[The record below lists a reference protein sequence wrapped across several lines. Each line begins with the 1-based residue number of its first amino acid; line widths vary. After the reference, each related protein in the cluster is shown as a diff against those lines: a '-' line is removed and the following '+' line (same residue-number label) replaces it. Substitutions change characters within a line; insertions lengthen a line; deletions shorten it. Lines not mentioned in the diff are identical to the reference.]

1 MKRTHDK
8 VDADRTLVQIIKE
21 RDAAHAAWQALVKE
35 HDEHPEAKAAAAKLQ
50 RERLEA
56 SLPAAV
62 RPLILDKEWP
72 GKGVLEAL
80 TYKRGI
86 NDGSSS
92 GPCWALEITVT
103 FSQSGSATFFGGAYN
118 HYNNPEGELYNA
130 NNVKWDKSKT
140 AVSLWEEAL
149 GKNKQDPAKAL
160 AACSYDSLFSGGNPE
175 EFKPF
180 EIETGEDC
188 AHFLCG

>member
-8 VDADRTLVQIIKE
+8 IDTDRTLAQIAKE
-21 RDAAHAAWQALVKE
+21 MNAAHVAWQALVKE

-72 GKGVLEAL
+72 GKGVLLAL

-103 FSQSGSATFFGGAYN
+103 FSQSGSETFGGNAYN
-118 HYNNPEGELYNA
+118 HYRNPEGELYDGRL
-130 NNVKWDKSKT
+130 VKWDKTKT
-140 AVSLWEEAL
+140 SFGLWEEAL
-149 GKNKQDPAKAL
+149 QKNNQNPAKAL
-160 AACSYDSLFSGGNPE
+160 AACSYDSLFYGGNPE
-175 EFKPF
+175 KFKPF
-180 EIETGEDC
+180 KIKPGENY
-188 AHFLCG
+188 AHFLYG